1 MDLTAVFKLKHVWD
15 VFSGNHPKVPP
26 FLNGVRSKGAQE
38 GMEIAVA
45 VRYPD
50 GTEYK
55 TGVRLTGSD
64 LEALS
69 TLGDL
74 SGQQTE

>member
-1 MDLTAVFKLKHVWD
+1 MNLGAMWKAKKSWD
-15 VFSGNHPKVPP
+15 TVNRNHPKLAP
-26 FLNGVRSKGAQE
+26 FLEGIRAHGACE

-55 TGVRLTGSD
+55 TGIRLQQSD
-64 LEALS
+64 IEALAA
-69 TLGDL
+69 LKDL
-74 SGQQTE
+74 KD